1 MDHCDECGFVYGDLP
16 RYEVSRA
23 LSELAEQYVARLSAT
38 SSDALRRRPEPE
50 VWSPLEYAAHVR
62 DVIEVQRER
71 AMVALLHDAPTFEPM
86 GREERVVQWRYNDQD
101 PADVA
106 REIRRNTAD
115 LATVLDSLDDD
126 GWVRIGIYN
135 WPERA
140 ERDVEWIA
148 RHSVHEQVHHLLDIH
163 RSLQGQPGTPT
174 GIGSG

>member
-16 RYEVSRA
+16 RHEVSRA
-23 LSELAEQYVARLSAT
+23 LAELAEQYVARLSAT
-38 SSDALRRRPEPE
+38 SGDALRRRPGPE

-71 AMVALLHDAPTFEPM
+71 VMVAVLHDAPTFEPM

-115 LATVLDSLDDD
+115 LGTVLDSLDDD
-126 GWVRIGIYN
+126 GWARIGIYN

-163 RSLQGQPGTPT
+163 RSLQGQPGTPA

>member
-1 MDHCDECGFVYGDLP
+1 VDHCDECGFVYGDLP